1 MTATPPA
8 KPTEASIDLDEV
20 RTTGD
25 AAAWLRQEAA
35 RHAAAAKSDTSP
47 IRARA
52 CRLTGSTLEAYAVV
66 TGTYR
71 DPAGLGTELRRLAD
85 DYRHPDR
92 YPVEPIPEVHH
103 LACRHLADALGPLA
117 QQLDRV
123 AATQPHRTRQHAR
136 PAPGQSID
144 Q

>member
-8 KPTEASIDLDEV
+8 KLTETVIDLDEV
-20 RTTGD
+20 RTTDD

-35 RHAAAAKSDTSP
+35 RHAAAAKSESSP
-47 IRARA
+47 IQARAR
-52 CRLTGSTLEAYAVV
+52 RLTGSTLEAYAVV

-71 DPAGLGTELRRLAD
+71 DPAGLGAELSRLAD

-92 YPVEPIPEVHH
+92 DTVEPIPEVHR

-123 AATQPHRTRQHAR
+123 AATQRHRTSHHAR
-136 PAPGQSID
+136 PAPGRSID
-144 Q
+144 L